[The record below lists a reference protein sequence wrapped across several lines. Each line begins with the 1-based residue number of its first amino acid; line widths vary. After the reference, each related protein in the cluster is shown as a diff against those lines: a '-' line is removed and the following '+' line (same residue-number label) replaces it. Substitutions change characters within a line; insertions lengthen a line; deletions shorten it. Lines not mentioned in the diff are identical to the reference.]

1 VTEAGRDT
9 LARLGEALRSAGFVS
24 DRVRALTRGVQQVD
38 QSRRRTALR
47 LVLEESADERLA
59 LMLTLFRL
67 GEAAPL
73 SRFEELVG
81 LDLEE
86 LAALDLVRVCD
97 GEVRPMVRISD
108 VEGLLV
114 MFDGEVEH
122 HNSVVGPSPSSRVS
136 AACTPRVGVARAL
149 DLGTG
154 CGVQALLLA
163 RHAKQVVAT
172 DVNAR
177 ALRLAALSA
186 RLNGLTN
193 IEFRQGSFFEPVHGE
208 HFDLVVAN
216 PPYVISPDHRF
227 AYRDAQL
234 PDDDLSRTMLRRLP
248 GVLRE
253 GGFATLQGNWIHRS
267 EQKWFDGPDA
277 CLAGGSCDA
286 LMLRIGTQEPLMY
299 AMEWAQNDHA
309 ADPDEY
315 ERTVRRW
322 HASYRATSIE
332 QITIAAIILRRR
344 SVARNWHLATS
355 ALGDVPFALGAALP
369 GLFEVHDRLAEL
381 DGDALLDVRLS
392 VADGARI
399 DLGLPGG
406 EARAVLQCALALG
419 GRRPISAPMV
429 ACLGRLN
436 DDKSLRDVLDGLCP
450 APALEELRVLIKL
463 GYLQVHRSDA
473 AGRSRASRGH
483 PAHAAA
489 LCNVL
494 PARAGERGA

>member
-1 VTEAGRDT
+1 MTAAGRDT

-24 DRVRALTRGVQQVD
+24 DRVRALARDIQQVD
-38 QSRRRTALR
+38 QSRRRTAWR

-59 LMLTLFRL
+59 LMLALFRL

-73 SRFEELVG
+73 SRVRELVG
-81 LDLEE
+81 LDLDE
-86 LAALDLVRVCD
+86 LAALDLVRVCG
-97 GEVRPMVRISD
+97 GEVRPMVRITE

-114 MFDGEVEH
+114 MFDPEVEDH
-122 HNSVVGPSPSSRVS
+122 DRVVGPSPSSRLS
-136 AACTPRVGVARAL
+136 AACTPRAGVARAL

-163 RHAKQVVAT
+163 RHAKEVVAT

-186 RLNGLTN
+186 RLNELTN
-193 IEFRQGSFFEPVHGE
+193 IEFREGSFFEPVHGE

-216 PPYVISPDHRF
+216 PPYVISPDYRF

-234 PDDDLSRTMLRRLP
+234 PGDDLSRTMLRRLP

-253 GGFATLQGNWIHRS
+253 GGLATLQGNWIHRR
-267 EQKWFDGPDA
+267 EQKWFDGPAA
-277 CLAGGSCDA
+277 CLAGASCDA
-286 LMLRIGTQEPLMY
+286 LMLRIGTQEPLTY

-344 SVARNWHLATS
+344 RAARNWHLATS
-355 ALGDVPFALGAALP
+355 ALRDVPFALGAALP

-381 DGDALLDVRLS
+381 DDDALLDVRLS

-399 DLGLPGG
+399 DRALPGLEG
-406 EARAVLQCALALG
+406 RALLQCASALG
-419 GRRPISAPMV
+419 GRRPISAPMA
-429 ACLGRLN
+429 ACLGRL
-436 DDKSLRDVLDGLCP
+436 DDARPLRDVLDGLCP
-450 APALEELRVLIKL
+450 APALEEFRVLIKL
-463 GYLQVHRSDA
+463 GYLQLHRSDA
-473 AGRSRASRGH
+473 AEGCRAH
-483 PAHAAA
+483 PQKGE
-489 LCNVL
+489 
-494 PARAGERGA
+494 ARRTGA